1 MRDTIRAMASR
12 EAPSPSAS
20 ASTCTLAVPRGDSLP
35 WNRCQRAWSKMS
47 SRRLQAVLGHV
58 VAAPGGSSG
67 SSAAA
72 AAAAASGGSSV
83 ELPAPMTFVRGP
95 PMKNR
100 FMLAPLTNEQSGADG
115 VLSDDEYNW
124 LVKRAEGGF
133 GLTMTCASHVQRI
146 GQGFSGQLGCW
157 SDDHLEGLTRLA
169 AGINKHDSVSV
180 VQLHHAGIRSPPNLI
195 GEAPVGPSD
204 DEDTGSRAL
213 STAEVEQLVEDFI
226 VGAQRCE
233 AAGFDGVELHGAH
246 EYILCQ
252 FLSADRNR
260 RTDQYGGSAENR
272 ERIVREIVT
281 GIRARCRPDFNVGIR
296 LSPERFGIKLGMR
309 CAQSA
314 LFVISFF
321 CAAVSRD
328 LCYRMHVVQ
337 QHRAQHREQHRA
349 QDSQL

>member
-272 ERIVREIVT
+272 ERIVREIIT

-296 LSPERFGIKLGMR
+296 LSPERFGIKLGMH
-309 CAQSA
+309 SLST
-314 LFVISFF
+314 LFHFSLL
-321 CAAVSRD
+321 CRRVS
-328 LCYRMHVVQ
+328 
-337 QHRAQHREQHRA
+337 
-349 QDSQL
+349 